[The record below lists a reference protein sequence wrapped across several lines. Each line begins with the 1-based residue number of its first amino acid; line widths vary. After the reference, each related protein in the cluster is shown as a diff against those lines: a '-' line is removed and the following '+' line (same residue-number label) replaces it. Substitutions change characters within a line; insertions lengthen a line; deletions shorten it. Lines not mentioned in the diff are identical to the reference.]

1 MAGAAVDLVEQLP
14 VADRRGRRS
23 AEPPEQ
29 RGLAVVQREAVV
41 GDQHAGRIVPS
52 IEPDEDAEGVI
63 AARDAPQTVE

>member
-1 MAGAAVDLVEQLP
+1 
-14 VADRRGRRS
+14 
-23 AEPPEQ
+23 
-29 RGLAVVQREAVV
+29 VV